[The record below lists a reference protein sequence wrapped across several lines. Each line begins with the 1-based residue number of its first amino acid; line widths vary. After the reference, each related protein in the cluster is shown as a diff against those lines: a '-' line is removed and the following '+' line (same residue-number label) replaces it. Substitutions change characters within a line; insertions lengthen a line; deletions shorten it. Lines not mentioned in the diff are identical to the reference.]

1 MSWFRKYCPIYINTL
16 NIFRPLRTWWKNR
29 NIAQI
34 PHIKFLLKR
43 RPFDW
48 LQENFYTWYWWDH
61 ITIWN
66 FPHKW
71 IIILIDDVQYK
82 YRFGLREME
91 SIPFILIRM
100 FGWNFIMKFSS
111 PKSEDNYQ
119 YWERLK

>member
-1 MSWFRKYCPIYINTL
+1 MSLFRKYCPIYINTL

-48 LQENFYTWYWWDH
+48 LQENFYTWYRWDH
-61 ITIWN
+61 ITMWN
-66 FPHKW
+66 CPHKW

-91 SIPFILIRM
+91 ASPCILIRI
-100 FGWNFIMKFSS
+100 FSWNFIMKFTST
-111 PKSEDNYQ
+111 KSEDNYQ